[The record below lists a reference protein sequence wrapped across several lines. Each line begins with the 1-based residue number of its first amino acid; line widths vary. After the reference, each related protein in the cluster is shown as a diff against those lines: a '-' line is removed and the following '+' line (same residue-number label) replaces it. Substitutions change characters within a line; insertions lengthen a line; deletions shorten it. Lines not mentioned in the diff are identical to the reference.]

1 MATRAII
8 MYLDGDKVT
17 STYNHYDGY
26 PDYLGKALETHY
38 GSDDLAKQVSGEGY
52 ISYIDDETGEINV
65 SNPKD
70 KDIKPTILSLSGL
83 NMDDAAYELAK
94 EIDGSGADWA
104 YLRSGL
110 GDEWVAVKND
120 GIRSLMMNLEK
131 ELPLMMGTNPEN
143 DMMEKKDYMTEWKN
157 YLNEETFDQAFD
169 RIDKEKEVYPGK
181 YPVEKIM
188 SQAMFRLQD
197 EPKEM
202 LDAYKASLANDIR
215 LNGKDSYADFTVED
229 FIEDYENYIGD
240 KMDS

>member
-1 MATRAII
+1 MATRAMI

-38 GSDDLAKQVSGEGY
+38 GSDDLAKRVSGEGY

-65 SNPKD
+65 SNPQD
-70 KDIKPTILSLSGL
+70 KDIKPRMISLSGL

-120 GIRSLMMNLEK
+120 GIRSLMMKLEK

-143 DMMEKKDYMTEWKN
+143 DPQAGDFA
-157 YLNEETFDQAFD
+157 NEGVEDM
-169 RIDKEKEVYPGK
+169 DKVL
-181 YPVEKIM
+181 
-188 SQAMFRLQD
+188 SQAMFKLQD

-202 LDAYKASLANDIR
+202 LDAYKKSLANDIR
-215 LNGKDSYADFTVED
+215 LNGKETYADYSVED

-240 KMDS
+240 KMSMEEAFTHKMKHRAGIIK

>member
-1 MATRAII
+1 MATRAMI

-38 GSDDLAKQVSGEGY
+38 GSDDLAKRVSGEGY

-65 SNPKD
+65 SNPQD
-70 KDIKPTILSLSGL
+70 KDIKPRMISLSGL

-120 GIRSLMMNLEK
+120 GIRSLMMKLEK
-131 ELPLMMGTNPEN
+131 ELPLMMGTNPESDPQASDFVSEGVE
-143 DMMEKKDYMTEWKN
+143 DM
-157 YLNEETFDQAFD
+157 
-169 RIDKEKEVYPGK
+169 DKVL
-181 YPVEKIM
+181 
-188 SQAMFRLQD
+188 SQAMFKLQK

-202 LDAYKASLANDIR
+202 LDAYKKSLANDIR
-215 LNGKDSYADFTVED
+215 LNGKESYADYSVED

-240 KMDS
+240 KMSMEESLKNKWQYRAGIIK

>member
-1 MATRAII
+1 MATRAMI

-38 GSDDLAKQVSGEGY
+38 GSDNLAKQVSGEGY

-65 SNPKD
+65 SNPQD
-70 KDIKPTILSLSGL
+70 KDIKPRMINLSGL

-120 GIRSLMMNLEK
+120 GIRSLMMKLEK

-143 DMMEKKDYMTEWKN
+143 DPQAGDFANEGSMDIVDKAKTALKGEDDAQVKMYM
-157 YLNEETFDQAFD
+157 
-169 RIDKEKEVYPGK
+169 
-181 YPVEKIM
+181 
-188 SQAMFRLQD
+188 S
-197 EPKEM
+197 
-202 LDAYKASLANDIR
+202 SLSNDIR
-215 LNGKDSYADFTVED
+215 LNGDKSYKDFEEDDWQED
-229 FIEDYENYIGD
+229 FREYIAD
-240 KMDS
+240 KSAMEESVKSKWQHRAGIIK